1 MFIFECQIRV
11 RYAETDQMGF
21 VYYGHYATYFE
32 VARVE
37 ALRSIGLS
45 YKELEKSGLLMPVIE
60 NHSKYLRPARYDDL
74 LTIRLYIKELP
85 GLKIKFN
92 YEVYN
97 QEKVL
102 LNLGETVLVFV
113 GKESGKIEFA
123 PEQILS
129 VLKPYFETVQ

>member
-45 YKELEKSGLLMPVIE
+45 YKELENSGLLMPVIE
-60 NHSKYLRPARYDDL
+60 NHSKYIRPARYDDL

-85 GLKIKFN
+85 SLKIKFN
-92 YEVYN
+92 YEIFN

-113 GKESGKIEFA
+113 GKESGKVEFA
-123 PEQILS
+123 PEQILDL
-129 VLKPYFETVQ
+129 LKPFFQAKQ

>member
-1 MFIFECQIRV
+1 MFIFECQVRV
-11 RYAETDQMGF
+11 RYVETDQMGF

-45 YKELEKSGLLMPVIE
+45 YKELEASGFLMPVIE
-60 NHSKYLRPARYDDL
+60 NHSKYIRPARYDDL

-85 GLKIKFN
+85 NLKIKFN
-92 YEVYN
+92 YEVFN

-102 LNLGETVLVFV
+102 LNLGETILVFV
-113 GKESGKIEFA
+113 NKESGKVEFA
-123 PEQILS
+123 PEQILQ
-129 VLKPYFETVQ
+129 VLRPYFETSQ